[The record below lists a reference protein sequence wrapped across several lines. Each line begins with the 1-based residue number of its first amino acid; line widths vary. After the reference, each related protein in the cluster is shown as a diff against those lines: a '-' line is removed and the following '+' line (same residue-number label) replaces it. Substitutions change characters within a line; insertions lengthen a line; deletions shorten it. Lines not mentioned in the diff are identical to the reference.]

1 MKKKNFLKRVRLQT
15 ILFLAI
21 AISCNSFAWF
31 VYNTKVSNTITTSVK
46 AWRVAFENKDSDA
59 IQYME
64 FNIENIYPGM
74 DEYTNYITVTN
85 EGETEAEITYELEE
99 IRILKKLYTN
109 AEYSQEE
116 LINMIKNDFPFKVEL
131 SVSTD
136 ILNAHNGNG
145 TFNVKVIWPFESGN
159 DELDTL
165 WGNNSYEFKQ
175 TYPDKSGINI
185 KLKLTVSQIN

>member
-1 MKKKNFLKRVRLQT
+1 MNKKKILKRVKLRT

-64 FNIENIYPGM
+64 FDIKSIYPGM
-74 DEYTNYITVTN
+74 EEYTNYITVTN
-85 EGETEAEITYELEE
+85 EGETEAAIAYELEE
-99 IRILKKLYTN
+99 IRILNKLYTN

-116 LINMIKNDFPFKVEL
+116 LINMIENDYPFKIQF

-136 ILNAHNGNG
+136 VLNAYNGNG

-175 TYPDKSGINI
+175 NYPDKSGIHI
-185 KLKLTVSQIN
+185 RLKLTVSQIN